1 MLKIKLLDLLNEQ
14 AKPPKEDLNSG
25 GAKPVN
31 TPSPSN
37 QYGAKPPKEN
47 LNGSGANSVSK
58 SKYWDVW
65 NAVMKNQLIKTTDPN
80 QMKTPSGICAI
91 WNTGRVL
98 YKNYMGTMEITG
110 PESFKI
116 NFDDGT
122 VYDSNSPDNTFKPD
136 KTNTNTNNTTNTN
149 TGGSSSN
156 TSTADIPANVKD
168 FQDWVDKTHPGWATG
183 YKNGIIN
190 KGLVDE
196 DDQKFH
202 SGGYGNFGPRT
213 KAAWVKFKDEYIKQ
227 GCKSVPLKT
236 GGSGGN
242 SGGSSNT
249 SNNPNPSGAQDNK
262 NINDIQPLG
271 SPTDYNFK
279 DKNTLGNKV
288 KNCNLNKDGTIRDFK
303 DIGQGNTMPGF
314 EYGCQSQA
322 LSELKKMLHYNFIN
336 DGVYGDD
343 LLHKLMDTS
352 AITPEQESQAISDHK
367 LLINQKI
374 IDDVKILNPS
384 FRNSV
389 KKEPVQLGGQNLPD
403 EDLYKNQPLSE
414 TIRKNT
420 TKILTEQLIKINT
433 EKALKS
439 YFK

>member
-25 GAKPVN
+25 GAKP
-31 TPSPSN
+31 
-37 QYGAKPPKEN
+37 PKEN
-47 LNGSGANSVSK
+47 LNGSGTNSVSK
-58 SKYWDVW
+58 SKYFDV
-65 NAVMKNQLIKTTDPN
+65 AIASGDQLEKTNDPN
-80 QMKTPSGICAI
+80 QMSSKDNKFAV
-91 WNTGRVL
+91 WNTGRVA
-98 YKNYMGTMEITG
+98 YINRDGNMYMGNMEITG
-110 PESFKI
+110 DKSYKI
-116 NFDDGT
+116 K
-122 VYDSNSPDNTFKPD
+122 YDNGDVWDSVTKQITKSTNVNQQTQTD
-136 KTNTNTNNTTNTN
+136 KT
-149 TGGSSSN
+149 S
-156 TSTADIPANVKD
+156 TST
-168 FQDWVDKTHPGWATG
+168 
-183 YKNGIIN
+183 
-190 KGLVDE
+190 
-196 DDQKFH
+196 
-202 SGGYGNFGPRT
+202 
-213 KAAWVKFKDEYIKQ
+213 
-227 GCKSVPLKT
+227 
-236 GGSGGN
+236 
-242 SGGSSNT
+242 
-249 SNNPNPSGAQDNK
+249 PNQK

-271 SPTDYNFK
+271 SPTDFNFK

-303 DIGQGNTMPGF
+303 DIGKGNTMPGF

-322 LSELKKMLHYNFIN
+322 LSELKKMLHYSLIN

-343 LLHKLMDTS
+343 LLHKLMDIT

-384 FRNSV
+384 FRDSV

-433 EKALKS
+433 KKALKS
-439 YFK
+439 YFN